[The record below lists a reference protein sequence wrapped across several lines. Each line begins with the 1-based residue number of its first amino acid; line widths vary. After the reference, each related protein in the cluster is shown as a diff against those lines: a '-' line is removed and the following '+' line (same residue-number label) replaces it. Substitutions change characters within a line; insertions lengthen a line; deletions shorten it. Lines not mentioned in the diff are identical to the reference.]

1 MSLAELPAGLLP
13 ALAAIDLGIFGYE
26 FMQRAIV
33 AGVLVA
39 ILAGLLGVF
48 LVLRQMSLLG
58 DGLAHV
64 SFAGIAVG
72 LASGFYPIGMA
83 LLFSVVGAIAIYFL
97 RERGIVKG
105 DTAIGIL
112 LTSGL
117 ALGIVVVSAS
127 TGFVNTSAYLFGQIL
142 AIDDQDLRVVLGV
155 GIGLVILLAAFYKEF
170 VSMTYSEEAARVTGL
185 PVDLLNVVF
194 VSLTAATIV
203 VTIRVVGVLL
213 ISALIV
219 VPAATALQLARGF
232 RRAIA
237 LSVLVAVASVV
248 VGILIGAVTGW
259 VVSGLIALV
268 AAAFFLLAVI
278 GRRIADH
285 LRPPVGTTPPAH

>member
-1 MSLAELPAGLLP
+1 MIDVLH
-13 ALAAIDLGIFGYE
+13 ALSAVDLGIFQYK
-26 FMQRAIV
+26 FMQRAV
-33 AGVLVA
+33 LAGVLVA

-48 LVLRQMSLLG
+48 LVLRQMNLLG

-72 LASGFYPIGMA
+72 LASGFYPIGVA
-83 LLFSVVGAIAIYFL
+83 LVFSVLGAVAIYFL

-117 ALGIVVVSAS
+117 ALGLVVVSAS
-127 TGFVNTSAYLFGQIL
+127 HGLVNTSAYLFGQIL
-142 AIDDQDLRVVLGV
+142 AINDQDLRVVLGV
-155 GIGLVILLAAFYKEF
+155 GAGLVLLLIAFYKEF
-170 VSMTYSEEAARVTGL
+170 VTMTYSEEAARVTGL
-185 PVDLLNVVF
+185 PVDLLNVIF

-203 VTIRVVGVLL
+203 VSIRVAGILL
-213 ISALIV
+213 MSALIV
-219 VPAATALQLARGF
+219 VPAATALQIARGF

-248 VGILIGAVTGW
+248 LGIVLGALTGW

-268 AAAFFLLAVI
+268 ASSFFLLAVI
-278 GRRIADH
+278 GRRIVD
-285 LRPPVGTTPPAH
+285 RMRSTTAGEPAP

>member
-1 MSLAELPAGLLP
+1 MIDVLH
-13 ALAAIDLGIFGYE
+13 ALAATDLGIFQYK
-26 FMQRAIV
+26 FMQRAVI

-72 LASGFYPIGMA
+72 LASGFYPIGVA
-83 LLFSVVGAIAIYFL
+83 LVFSVLGAVAIYFL

-117 ALGIVVVSAS
+117 ALGLVVVSAS
-127 TGFVNTSAYLFGQIL
+127 HGLVNTSAYLFGQIL
-142 AIDDQDLRVVLGV
+142 AINDQDLRVVLGV
-155 GIGLVILLAAFYKEF
+155 GAGLVLLLVAFYKEF
-170 VSMTYSEEAARVTGL
+170 VTMTYSEEAARVTGL
-185 PVDLLNVVF
+185 PVDLLNVIF

-203 VTIRVVGVLL
+203 VSIRVAGILL
-213 ISALIV
+213 MSALIV
-219 VPAATALQLARGF
+219 VPAATALQIARGF

-248 VGILIGAVTGW
+248 IGIVLGAVTGW

-268 AAAFFLLAVI
+268 ASAFFLLAVT
-278 GRRIADH
+278 GRRIVDRMRSDAP
-285 LRPPVGTTPPAH
+285 RPT